1 MNKNET
7 VSLSVSDAIQHI
19 GLDQLK
25 PHPRNEEIYGST
37 ESIADLV
44 ELIQLKRY
52 VQPLTVKTD
61 GTIVSGHRRWR
72 ALAALGWKSVPVI
85 VCHFQ
90 TEGDELFV
98 LVAENRHRHQS
109 PVQRIREGIV
119 VEPIARELRNR
130 HAAKKARHQAAGSA
144 EPPSDNQQ
152 PLMENFPLNPID
164 LGLTPR
170 EMELTENIVA
180 AIVGLGCGRNY
191 RKGRIA
197 VKAAD
202 ELKKDR
208 PELAAKWLDIINN
221 HSIDVGYQ
229 LAKMQED
236 KRVVALAAIS
246 SGAAKTPKQAK
257 ALIKAALRKSSA
269 SKETEGS
276 SSSEGVQEGD
286 CGGECKTCAPCEPIT
301 GEKVKTRFGPDS
313 AGAWVIVKIPFIP
326 KEKIAE
332 RKWNGFWGRIVEVGA
347 TLKVDMGSEVVS
359 LLHSDVVAILN
370 PTPSFCS
377 IAERI
382 LRLQSFGTVYEFG
395 KIVLNRMQRRVVWD
409 AAALAY
415 LDAVEQVELARRAI
429 EQAL

>member
-72 ALAALGWKSVPVI
+72 ALSALGWKFVPVI
-85 VCHFQ
+85 VRPFQ
-90 TEGDELFV
+90 TEDDELFV

-130 HAAKKARHQAAGSA
+130 YAAKKARHEAADSA

-202 ELKKDR
+202 ELKRDR
-208 PELAAKWLDIINN
+208 PELAAKWLDIIND

-236 KRVVALAAIS
+236 KRVVALAALS

-269 SKETEGS
+269 SKKTEGS
-276 SSSEGVQEGD
+276 ISSEGVQEGD
-286 CGGECKTCAPCEPIT
+286 CGGECKTCTPCEPIT
-301 GEKVKTRFGPDS
+301 GEGVKTRFSPDS
-313 AGAWVIVKIPFIP
+313 APSWVIVKIPFIP
-326 KEKIAE
+326 TEKIAQ

-347 TLKVDMGSEVVS
+347 TLKVDMGQEVVS
-359 LLHSDVVAILN
+359 LLHSDVVAIWN

-395 KIVLNRMQRRVVWD
+395 KIVLNRMQRKVVWD

-429 EQAL
+429 QQAL

>member
-25 PHPRNEEIYGST
+25 PHPRNEEIYGCT

-44 ELIQLKRY
+44 ELIQLKGY

-72 ALAALGWKSVPVI
+72 ALSALGWKFVPVI
-85 VCHFQ
+85 VRPFQ
-90 TEGDELFV
+90 TEDDELFV

-130 HAAKKARHQAAGSA
+130 HAAKKARHEAADSA

-208 PELAAKWLDIINN
+208 PELAAKWLDIIND

-229 LAKMQED
+229 LASMQED

-276 SSSEGVQEGD
+276 ISSEQVQEGD
-286 CGGECKTCAPCEPIT
+286 CGGECKTCTPCEPIT
-301 GEKVKTRFGPDS
+301 GEGVKTRFSPDS
-313 AGAWVIVKIPFIP
+313 APSWVIVKIPFIP
-326 KEKIAE
+326 TEKIAQ
-332 RKWNGFWGRIVEVGA
+332 RKWNGFWGRVVEVGA
-347 TLKVDMGSEVVS
+347 TLKVDMGPEVVS
-359 LLHSDVVAILN
+359 LFQSDVVPIWD

>member
-1 MNKNET
+1 
-7 VSLSVSDAIQHI
+7 
-19 GLDQLK
+19 
-25 PHPRNEEIYGST
+25 
-37 ESIADLV
+37 
-44 ELIQLKRY
+44 
-52 VQPLTVKTD
+52 
-61 GTIVSGHRRWR
+61 
-72 ALAALGWKSVPVI
+72 
-85 VCHFQ
+85 
-90 TEGDELFV
+90 
-98 LVAENRHRHQS
+98 
-109 PVQRIREGIV
+109 
-119 VEPIARELRNR
+119 
-130 HAAKKARHQAAGSA
+130 
-144 EPPSDNQQ
+144 
-152 PLMENFPLNPID
+152 MENFPLNPID

-208 PELAAKWLDIINN
+208 PELAAKWLDIIND

-269 SKETEGS
+269 SKETEGR

-286 CGGECKTCAPCEPIT
+286 CGGECKTCTPCEPIT
-301 GEKVKTRFGPDS
+301 GEGVKTRFGPDS
-313 AGAWVIVKIPFIP
+313 ALSWVIVKIPFIP

-332 RKWNGFWGRIVEVGA
+332 KKWNGFWGRIVEVGA
-347 TLKVDMGSEVVS
+347 TLKVDMGPEVVS

-395 KIVLNRMQRRVVWD
+395 KIVLNRMQRKVVWD

>member
-7 VSLSVSDAIQHI
+7 VSLSVSDAIQYI

-25 PHPRNEEIYGST
+25 PHPRNEEIYGCT

-44 ELIQLKRY
+44 ELIQLKGY

-72 ALAALGWKSVPVI
+72 ALAALGWKFVPVI
-85 VCHFQ
+85 VRPFQ
-90 TEGDELFV
+90 TEDDELFV

-130 HAAKKARHQAAGSA
+130 HATKKACQQAADSA

-152 PLMENFPLNPID
+152 PLMENFPLNPIN

-202 ELKKDR
+202 ELKRDR
-208 PELAAKWLDIINN
+208 PELAAKWLDIIND

-229 LAKMQED
+229 LASMQED

-257 ALIKAALRKSSA
+257 ALIKGALRKSSA

-276 SSSEGVQEGD
+276 ISSEPVQESD
-286 CGGECKTCAPCEPIT
+286 CGGECKTCTPCEPIT
-301 GEKVKTRFGPDS
+301 GEGVKTRFGPDS
-313 AGAWVIVKIPFIP
+313 AGAWVMVKIPFIP
-326 KEKIAE
+326 TEKIAE

-359 LLHSDVVAILN
+359 LLQSDVVAILN

-395 KIVLNRMQRRVVWD
+395 KIVLNRMQRKVVWD

>member
-7 VSLSVSDAIQHI
+7 VSLSVSDAIQYI

-25 PHPRNEEIYGST
+25 PHPRNEEIYGCT

-44 ELIQLKRY
+44 ELIQLKGY

-72 ALAALGWKSVPVI
+72 ALAALGWKFVPVI
-85 VCHFQ
+85 VRPFQ
-90 TEGDELFV
+90 TEDDELFV

-130 HAAKKARHQAAGSA
+130 HATKKACQQAADSA

-202 ELKKDR
+202 ELKRDR
-208 PELAAKWLDIINN
+208 PELAAKWLDIIND

-229 LAKMQED
+229 LASMQED

-257 ALIKAALRKSSA
+257 ALIKGALRKSSA

-276 SSSEGVQEGD
+276 ISSEPVQESD
-286 CGGECKTCAPCEPIT
+286 CGGECKTCTPCEPIT
-301 GEKVKTRFGPDS
+301 GEGVKTRFGPDS
-313 AGAWVIVKIPFIP
+313 AGAWVMVKIPFIP
-326 KEKIAE
+326 TEKIAE

-359 LLHSDVVAILN
+359 LLQSDVVAILN

-395 KIVLNRMQRRVVWD
+395 KIVLNRMQRKVVWD

>member
-25 PHPRNEEIYGST
+25 PHPRNEEIYGCT

-44 ELIQLKRY
+44 ELIQLKGY

-72 ALAALGWKSVPVI
+72 ALSVLGWKLVPVI
-85 VCHFQ
+85 VRHFQ
-90 TEGDELFV
+90 TEDDELFV

-130 HAAKKARHQAAGSA
+130 YAALKARHEAADSA

-208 PELAAKWLDIINN
+208 PELAAKWLDIIND

-229 LAKMQED
+229 LAKIQED

-269 SKETEGS
+269 SKKTEGS
-276 SSSEGVQEGD
+276 SSSEPVQESD
-286 CGGECKTCAPCEPIT
+286 CGGECKTCTPCEPIT
-301 GEKVKTRFGPDS
+301 GEGVKTRFGLDS

-359 LLHSDVVAILN
+359 LLQSDVVAILN

-395 KIVLNRMQRRVVWD
+395 KIVLNRMQRKVVWD

>member
-1 MNKNET
+1 M
-7 VSLSVSDAIQHI
+7 
-19 GLDQLK
+19 
-25 PHPRNEEIYGST
+25 
-37 ESIADLV
+37 
-44 ELIQLKRY
+44 
-52 VQPLTVKTD
+52 
-61 GTIVSGHRRWR
+61 
-72 ALAALGWKSVPVI
+72 
-85 VCHFQ
+85 
-90 TEGDELFV
+90 
-98 LVAENRHRHQS
+98 VAENRHRHQS

-119 VEPIARELRNR
+119 VEPIAREHRNR
-130 HAAKKARHQAAGSA
+130 HAALKAPHQAADSA

-180 AIVGLGCGRNY
+180 AIVGWGCGRNY

-202 ELKKDR
+202 ELKRDR
-208 PELAAKWLDIINN
+208 PELAAKWLDIIND

-229 LAKMQED
+229 LASMQED

-276 SSSEGVQEGD
+276 ISSEPVQESD
-286 CGGECKTCAPCEPIT
+286 CGGECKTCTPCEPIT
-301 GEKVKTRFGPDS
+301 GEGVKTRFGPDS

-326 KEKIAE
+326 TEKIAQ

-359 LLHSDVVAILN
+359 LLQSDVVAILN

-395 KIVLNRMQRRVVWD
+395 KIVLNRMQRKVVWD

>member
-7 VSLSVSDAIQHI
+7 VLLSVSDAIQHI
-19 GLDQLK
+19 GLDQLQ
-25 PHPRNEEIYGST
+25 PHPRNEEIYGCT

-44 ELIQLKRY
+44 ELIQLKGY

-72 ALAALGWKSVPVI
+72 ALAVLGWKSVPVI

-90 TEGDELFV
+90 TEDDELFV

-180 AIVGLGCGRNY
+180 AIVSLGCGRNY
-191 RKGRIA
+191 RKGRTA

-208 PELAAKWLDIINN
+208 PELAAKWLDIIND
-221 HSIDVGYQ
+221 HSIDLGYQ
-229 LAKMQED
+229 LASMQED
-236 KRVVALAAIS
+236 KRVVALAAIA

-257 ALIKAALRKSSA
+257 ALIKGALRKSSA
-269 SKETEGS
+269 SKKTEGS
-276 SSSEGVQEGD
+276 ISS
-286 CGGECKTCAPCEPIT
+286 
-301 GEKVKTRFGPDS
+301 
-313 AGAWVIVKIPFIP
+313 
-326 KEKIAE
+326 
-332 RKWNGFWGRIVEVGA
+332 
-347 TLKVDMGSEVVS
+347 
-359 LLHSDVVAILN
+359 
-370 PTPSFCS
+370 
-377 IAERI
+377 
-382 LRLQSFGTVYEFG
+382 
-395 KIVLNRMQRRVVWD
+395 
-409 AAALAY
+409 
-415 LDAVEQVELARRAI
+415 
-429 EQAL
+429 

>member
-7 VSLSVSDAIQHI
+7 VSLSVSDAIQYI

-25 PHPRNEEIYGST
+25 PHPRNEEIYGCT
-37 ESIADLV
+37 ARIADLV
-44 ELIQLKRY
+44 ELIQLKGY

-90 TEGDELFV
+90 TEDDELFV

-130 HAAKKARHQAAGSA
+130 HAAKKACHLAADSA

-208 PELAAKWLDIINN
+208 PELAAKWLDIIND
-221 HSIDVGYQ
+221 HSIDLGYQ
-229 LAKMQED
+229 LASMQED

-269 SKETEGS
+269 SKKTEGS
-276 SSSEGVQEGD
+276 ISSEPVQESD
-286 CGGECKTCAPCEPIT
+286 CGGECKTCTPCEPIT
-301 GEKVKTRFGPDS
+301 GEGVKTRFGPDS

-326 KEKIAE
+326 KEKITE

-359 LLHSDVVAILN
+359 LLQSDVVAILN

-395 KIVLNRMQRRVVWD
+395 KIVLNRMQRKVVWD

>member
-25 PHPRNEEIYGST
+25 PHPRNEEIYGCT

-44 ELIQLKRY
+44 ELIQLKGY

-72 ALAALGWKSVPVI
+72 ALSALGWKFVPVI
-85 VCHFQ
+85 VRPFQ
-90 TEGDELFV
+90 TEDDELFV

-130 HAAKKARHQAAGSA
+130 YAVKKACQQAADSA

-208 PELAAKWLDIINN
+208 PELAAKWLDIIND

-229 LAKMQED
+229 LASMQED
-236 KRVVALAAIS
+236 KRVVALAAIA

-257 ALIKAALRKSSA
+257 ALIKGALRKSSA
-269 SKETEGS
+269 SKKTEGS
-276 SSSEGVQEGD
+276 ISSEPVQESD
-286 CGGECKTCAPCEPIT
+286 CGGECKTCTPCEPIT
-301 GEKVKTRFGPDS
+301 GEGVKTHFGPDS

-326 KEKIAE
+326 TEKIAE

-359 LLHSDVVAILN
+359 LLQSDVVAILN

>member
-44 ELIQLKRY
+44 ELIQLKGY

-72 ALAALGWKSVPVI
+72 ALSALGWKFVPVI
-85 VCHFQ
+85 VRPFQ
-90 TEGDELFV
+90 TEDDELFV

-130 HAAKKARHQAAGSA
+130 HAAKKARHEAADSA

-164 LGLTPR
+164 LGLAPR

-202 ELKKDR
+202 ELKRDR
-208 PELAAKWLDIINN
+208 PELAAKWLDIIND

-229 LAKMQED
+229 LASMQED
-236 KRVVALAAIS
+236 KRVVALAAIA

-276 SSSEGVQEGD
+276 SSSEGVQESD
-286 CGGECKTCAPCEPIT
+286 CGGECKTCTPCEPIT
-301 GEKVKTRFGPDS
+301 GEGVKTRFSPDS
-313 AGAWVIVKIPFIP
+313 APSWVIVKIPFIP
-326 KEKIAE
+326 TEKIAQ

-359 LLHSDVVAILN
+359 LLQSDVVAILN

-395 KIVLNRMQRRVVWD
+395 KIVLNRMQRKVVWD
-409 AAALAY
+409 ATALAY

>member
-72 ALAALGWKSVPVI
+72 ALSALGWKFVPVI
-85 VCHFQ
+85 VRPFQ
-90 TEGDELFV
+90 TEDDELFV

-130 HAAKKARHQAAGSA
+130 YAAKKARHEAADSA

-202 ELKKDR
+202 ELKKAR
-208 PELAAKWLDIINN
+208 PELAAKWLDIIND

-236 KRVVALAAIS
+236 KRVVALAALS

-269 SKETEGS
+269 SKKTEGS
-276 SSSEGVQEGD
+276 ISSEGVQEGD
-286 CGGECKTCAPCEPIT
+286 CGGECKTCTPCEPIT
-301 GEKVKTRFGPDS
+301 GEGVKTRFSPDS
-313 AGAWVIVKIPFIP
+313 APSWVIVKIPFIP
-326 KEKIAE
+326 TEKIAQ

-347 TLKVDMGSEVVS
+347 TLKVDMGQEVVS
-359 LLHSDVVAILN
+359 LLHSDVVAIWN

-395 KIVLNRMQRRVVWD
+395 KIVLNRMQRKVVWD

-429 EQAL
+429 QQAL

>member
-7 VSLSVSDAIQHI
+7 VSLSVSDAIQYI

-25 PHPRNEEIYGST
+25 PHPRNEEIYGCT

-44 ELIQLKRY
+44 ELIQLKGY

-85 VCHFQ
+85 VRHFQ
-90 TEGDELFV
+90 TEDDELFV

-109 PVQRIREGIV
+109 PVQKIREGIV

-130 HAAKKARHQAAGSA
+130 HAAKKARHEAADSA

-208 PELAAKWLDIINN
+208 PELAAKWLDIIND

-257 ALIKAALRKSSA
+257 ALIKGALRKSSA

-276 SSSEGVQEGD
+276 SSSEPIQEGD
-286 CGGECKTCAPCEPIT
+286 CGGECKTCTPCEPIT
-301 GEKVKTRFGPDS
+301 GKGVKTRFDPDS

-326 KEKIAE
+326 TEKIVE

-359 LLHSDVVAILN
+359 LLQSDVVAILN

-395 KIVLNRMQRRVVWD
+395 KIVLNRMQRKVVWD

>member
-25 PHPRNEEIYGST
+25 PHPRNEEIYGCT

-44 ELIQLKRY
+44 ELIQLKGY

-72 ALAALGWKSVPVI
+72 ALAALGWKLVPVI
-85 VCHFQ
+85 VRHFQ
-90 TEGDELFV
+90 TEDDELFV

-130 HAAKKARHQAAGSA
+130 HAAKKARHEAAGST

-152 PLMENFPLNPID
+152 PLMENFPLNAID

-202 ELKKDR
+202 ELKRDR
-208 PELAAKWLDIINN
+208 PELAAKWLDIIND

-236 KRVVALAAIS
+236 KRVVALAAIA

-257 ALIKAALRKSSA
+257 ALIKGALRKSSA
-269 SKETEGS
+269 SKETEGR
-276 SSSEGVQEGD
+276 SSSEQVQEGD
-286 CGGECKTCAPCEPIT
+286 CGGECKTCTPCEPIT
-301 GEKVKTRFGPDS
+301 GEGVKTRFSPDS
-313 AGAWVIVKIPFIP
+313 APSWVIVKIPFIP
-326 KEKIAE
+326 TEKIAQ
-332 RKWNGFWGRIVEVGA
+332 RKWNGFWGRIVEVGG
-347 TLKVDMGSEVVS
+347 TLKVDMGPEVVS
-359 LLHSDVVAILN
+359 LLHSDVVAIWN

-395 KIVLNRMQRRVVWD
+395 KIVLNRMQRKVVWD

>member
-25 PHPRNEEIYGST
+25 PHPRNEEIYGCT
-37 ESIADLV
+37 ARIADLV
-44 ELIQLKRY
+44 ELIQLKGY

-72 ALAALGWKSVPVI
+72 ALSALGWKFVPVI
-85 VCHFQ
+85 VRPFQ
-90 TEGDELFV
+90 TEDDELFV

-144 EPPSDNQQ
+144 ELPSDNQQ

-164 LGLTPR
+164 LGLSPR

-202 ELKKDR
+202 ELKKAR
-208 PELAAKWLDIINN
+208 PELAAKWLDIIND

-229 LAKMQED
+229 LAKIQED

-269 SKETEGS
+269 SKKTEGS
-276 SSSEGVQEGD
+276 SSSEPVQESD
-286 CGGECKTCAPCEPIT
+286 CGGGCKTCTPCEPIT
-301 GEKVKTRFGPDS
+301 GEGVKTHFGPDS

-326 KEKIAE
+326 TEKIAE

-359 LLHSDVVAILN
+359 LLQSDVVAILN

-395 KIVLNRMQRRVVWD
+395 KIVLNRMQRKVVWD

>member
-25 PHPRNEEIYGST
+25 PHPRNEEIYGCT

-44 ELIQLKRY
+44 ELIQLKGY

-72 ALAALGWKSVPVI
+72 ALSALGWKFVPVI

-90 TEGDELFV
+90 TEDDELFV

-130 HAAKKARHQAAGSA
+130 HAAKKACHQAADSA

-208 PELAAKWLDIINN
+208 PELAAKWLDIIND

-229 LAKMQED
+229 LAKIQED

-276 SSSEGVQEGD
+276 SSSEPVQESD
-286 CGGECKTCAPCEPIT
+286 CGEECKTCTPCEPIT
-301 GEKVKTRFGPDS
+301 GEGVKTRFGPDS
-313 AGAWVIVKIPFIP
+313 AGAWVMVKIPFIP
-326 KEKIAE
+326 TEKIAE
-332 RKWNGFWGRIVEVGA
+332 RKWNGFWGRVVEVGA
-347 TLKVDMGSEVVS
+347 TLKVDMGPEVVS
-359 LLHSDVVAILN
+359 LLQSDVVPIWD
-370 PTPSFCS
+370 PTPSFCFC
-377 IAERI
+377 AERI
-382 LRLQSFGTVYEFG
+382 LRLQSFDTVYEFG
-395 KIVLNRMQRRVVWD
+395 KIVLNRMQRKVVWD

>member
-25 PHPRNEEIYGST
+25 PHPRNEEIYGCS

-44 ELIQLKRY
+44 ELIQLKGY

-72 ALAALGWKSVPVI
+72 ALAALGWKFVPVI
-85 VCHFQ
+85 VRHFQ
-90 TEGDELFV
+90 TEDYELFV

-130 HAAKKARHQAAGSA
+130 HAAKKAPHQAADSA

-208 PELAAKWLDIINN
+208 PELAAKWLDIIND

-236 KRVVALAAIS
+236 KRVVALAAIA

-257 ALIKAALRKSSA
+257 ALIKGALRKSSA

-276 SSSEGVQEGD
+276 SSSEPVQESD
-286 CGGECKTCAPCEPIT
+286 CGGECKTCTPCEPIT
-301 GEKVKTRFGPDS
+301 GEGVKTRFGSDS

-359 LLHSDVVAILN
+359 LLQSDVVTILN

-395 KIVLNRMQRRVVWD
+395 KIVLNRMQRKVVWD

>member
-1 MNKNET
+1 M
-7 VSLSVSDAIQHI
+7 
-19 GLDQLK
+19 
-25 PHPRNEEIYGST
+25 
-37 ESIADLV
+37 
-44 ELIQLKRY
+44 
-52 VQPLTVKTD
+52 
-61 GTIVSGHRRWR
+61 
-72 ALAALGWKSVPVI
+72 
-85 VCHFQ
+85 
-90 TEGDELFV
+90 
-98 LVAENRHRHQS
+98 
-109 PVQRIREGIV
+109 
-119 VEPIARELRNR
+119 
-130 HAAKKARHQAAGSA
+130 
-144 EPPSDNQQ
+144 
-152 PLMENFPLNPID
+152 
-164 LGLTPR
+164 
-170 EMELTENIVA
+170 
-180 AIVGLGCGRNY
+180 GCGRNY

-208 PELAAKWLDIINN
+208 PELAAKWLDIIND

-236 KRVVALAAIS
+236 KRVVALAAIA

-257 ALIKAALRKSSA
+257 ALIKGALRKSSA
-269 SKETEGS
+269 SKKTEGS
-276 SSSEGVQEGD
+276 SSSEPVQESD
-286 CGGECKTCAPCEPIT
+286 CGEECKTCTPCEPIT
-301 GEKVKTRFGPDS
+301 GEGVKTRFGSDN

-359 LLHSDVVAILN
+359 LLQSDVVAILN

-395 KIVLNRMQRRVVWD
+395 KIVLNRMQRKVVWD

>member
-25 PHPRNEEIYGST
+25 PHPRNEEIYGCT
-37 ESIADLV
+37 ARIADLV
-44 ELIQLKRY
+44 ELIQLKGY

-72 ALAALGWKSVPVI
+72 ALSALGWKFVPVI

-90 TEGDELFV
+90 TEDDELFV

-130 HAAKKARHQAAGSA
+130 HAAKKARHEAADSA

-208 PELAAKWLDIINN
+208 PELAAKWLDIIND
-221 HSIDVGYQ
+221 HSIDLGYQ
-229 LAKMQED
+229 LASMQED

-269 SKETEGS
+269 SKKTEGS
-276 SSSEGVQEGD
+276 ISSEPVQESD
-286 CGGECKTCAPCEPIT
+286 CGGECKTCTPCEPIT
-301 GEKVKTRFGPDS
+301 GEGVKTRFSPDS
-313 AGAWVIVKIPFIP
+313 APSWVIVKIPFIP
-326 KEKIAE
+326 TEKIAQ
-332 RKWNGFWGRIVEVGA
+332 RKWNGFWGRVVEVGA
-347 TLKVDMGSEVVS
+347 TLKVDMGPEVVS

-377 IAERI
+377 I
-382 LRLQSFGTVYEFG
+382 
-395 KIVLNRMQRRVVWD
+395 
-409 AAALAY
+409 
-415 LDAVEQVELARRAI
+415 
-429 EQAL
+429 

>member
-44 ELIQLKRY
+44 ELIQLKGY

-72 ALAALGWKSVPVI
+72 ALSALGWKFVPVI
-85 VCHFQ
+85 VRPFQ
-90 TEGDELFV
+90 TEDDELFV

-130 HAAKKARHQAAGSA
+130 HAAKKARHEAADSA

-164 LGLTPR
+164 LGLAPR

-208 PELAAKWLDIINN
+208 PELAAKWLDIIND

-229 LAKMQED
+229 LASMQED

-257 ALIKAALRKSSA
+257 ALIKAVLRKSSA

-276 SSSEGVQEGD
+276 ISSEPVQESD
-286 CGGECKTCAPCEPIT
+286 CGGECKTCTPCEPIT
-301 GEKVKTRFGPDS
+301 GEGVKTRFSPDS
-313 AGAWVIVKIPFIP
+313 APSWVIVKIPFIAT
-326 KEKIAE
+326 EKIAQ
-332 RKWNGFWGRIVEVGA
+332 RKWNGFWGRVVEVGA

-359 LLHSDVVAILN
+359 LLQSDVVAILN

-395 KIVLNRMQRRVVWD
+395 KIVLNRMQRKVVWD
-409 AAALAY
+409 ATALAY

>member
-7 VSLSVSDAIQHI
+7 VSLSVSDAIQYI

-25 PHPRNEEIYGST
+25 PHPRNEEIYGCT

-44 ELIQLKRY
+44 ELIQLKGY

-72 ALAALGWKSVPVI
+72 ALSALGWKFVPVI
-85 VCHFQ
+85 VRHFQ
-90 TEGDELFV
+90 TEDDELFV

-130 HAAKKARHQAAGSA
+130 HAAKKACHLAADSV

-208 PELAAKWLDIINN
+208 PELAAKWLDIIND

-229 LAKMQED
+229 LAKIQED

-269 SKETEGS
+269 SKKTEGS
-276 SSSEGVQEGD
+276 ISSEPVQESD
-286 CGGECKTCAPCEPIT
+286 CGGECKTCTPCEPIT
-301 GEKVKTRFGPDS
+301 GEGVKTRFSPDS
-313 AGAWVIVKIPFIP
+313 APSWVIVKIPFIP
-326 KEKIAE
+326 TEKIAE

-359 LLHSDVVAILN
+359 LLQSDVVAILN

-395 KIVLNRMQRRVVWD
+395 KIVLNRMQRKVVWD

>member
-25 PHPRNEEIYGST
+25 PHPRNEEIYGCT

-44 ELIQLKRY
+44 ELIQLKGY

-72 ALAALGWKSVPVI
+72 ALSALGWKFVPVI

-90 TEGDELFV
+90 TEDDELFV

-130 HAAKKARHQAAGSA
+130 YAAKKACQQAADSA
-144 EPPSDNQQ
+144 EPPLDNQQ

-208 PELAAKWLDIINN
+208 PELAAKWLDIIND

-229 LAKMQED
+229 LAKIQED
-236 KRVVALAAIS
+236 KRVVALAAIA

-257 ALIKAALRKSSA
+257 ALIKGALRKSSA

-276 SSSEGVQEGD
+276 SSSEPVQESD
-286 CGGECKTCAPCEPIT
+286 CGGECKTCTPCEPIT
-301 GEKVKTRFGPDS
+301 GEGVKTRFGPDS
-313 AGAWVIVKIPFIP
+313 AGAWVMVKIPFIP
-326 KEKIAE
+326 TEKIAE

-359 LLHSDVVAILN
+359 LLQSDVVILN

>member
-72 ALAALGWKSVPVI
+72 ALAALGWKFVPVI
-85 VCHFQ
+85 VRPFQ
-90 TEGDELFV
+90 TEDDELFV

-130 HAAKKARHQAAGSA
+130 HAAKKARHQAADSA

-208 PELAAKWLDIINN
+208 PELAAKWLDIIND

-236 KRVVALAAIS
+236 KRVVALAALA

-257 ALIKAALRKSSA
+257 ALIKGALRKSSA
-269 SKETEGS
+269 SKKTEGS
-276 SSSEGVQEGD
+276 SSSDPVQESD
-286 CGGECKTCAPCEPIT
+286 CGGECKTCTPCEPIT
-301 GEKVKTRFGPDS
+301 GEGVKTRFSPDS
-313 AGAWVIVKIPFIP
+313 APSWVIVKIPFIP
-326 KEKIAE
+326 TEKIAE

-347 TLKVDMGSEVVS
+347 TLKVDMGPEVVS
-359 LLHSDVVAILN
+359 LLHSDVVAIWN

>member
-25 PHPRNEEIYGST
+25 PHPRNEEIYGCT

-44 ELIQLKRY
+44 ELIQLKGY

-72 ALAALGWKSVPVI
+72 ALAALGWKFVPVI
-85 VCHFQ
+85 VRHFQ
-90 TEGDELFV
+90 TEDDELFV

-130 HAAKKARHQAAGSA
+130 HAAKKACHLAADSV

-208 PELAAKWLDIINN
+208 PELAAKWLDIIND
-221 HSIDVGYQ
+221 HSIDLGYQ
-229 LAKMQED
+229 LASMQED

-269 SKETEGS
+269 SKKTEGS
-276 SSSEGVQEGD
+276 SSSESVQESD
-286 CGGECKTCAPCEPIT
+286 CGGECKTCTPCEPIT
-301 GEKVKTRFGPDS
+301 GEGVKTRFGSDS

-359 LLHSDVVAILN
+359 LLQSDVVAILN

>member
-25 PHPRNEEIYGST
+25 PHPRNEEIYGCT

-44 ELIQLKRY
+44 ELIQLKGY

-72 ALAALGWKSVPVI
+72 ALSALGWKFVPVI
-85 VCHFQ
+85 VRHFQ
-90 TEGDELFV
+90 TEDDELFV

-130 HAAKKARHQAAGSA
+130 HAAKKACHLAADSV

-208 PELAAKWLDIINN
+208 PELAAKWLDIIND

-229 LAKMQED
+229 LASMQED
-236 KRVVALAAIS
+236 KRVVALAAIA

-269 SKETEGS
+269 SKKTEGS
-276 SSSEGVQEGD
+276 SSSEPVQESD
-286 CGGECKTCAPCEPIT
+286 CGGECKTCTPCEPIT
-301 GEKVKTRFGPDS
+301 GEGVKTRFSPDS
-313 AGAWVIVKIPFIP
+313 APSWVIVKIPFIP

-332 RKWNGFWGRIVEVGA
+332 RKWNGFWGRVVEVGA
-347 TLKVDMGSEVVS
+347 TLKVDMGPEVVS
-359 LLHSDVVAILN
+359 LLQSDVVAILN

-395 KIVLNRMQRRVVWD
+395 KIVLNRMQRKVVWD

>member
-25 PHPRNEEIYGST
+25 PHPRNEEIYGCT

-44 ELIQLKRY
+44 ELIQLKGY

-72 ALAALGWKSVPVI
+72 ALSALGWKFVPVI
-85 VCHFQ
+85 VRHFQ
-90 TEGDELFV
+90 TEDDELFV

-130 HAAKKARHQAAGSA
+130 HAAKKACHLAADSV

-208 PELAAKWLDIINN
+208 PELAAKWLDIIND
-221 HSIDVGYQ
+221 HSIDLGYQ
-229 LAKMQED
+229 LASMQED

-269 SKETEGS
+269 SKKTEGS
-276 SSSEGVQEGD
+276 SSSESVQESD
-286 CGGECKTCAPCEPIT
+286 CGGECKTCTPCEPIT
-301 GEKVKTRFGPDS
+301 GEGVKTRFGSDS

-359 LLHSDVVAILN
+359 LLQSDVVAILN

>member
-25 PHPRNEEIYGST
+25 PHPRNEEIYGCT

-44 ELIQLKRY
+44 ELIQLKGY

-72 ALAALGWKSVPVI
+72 ALSALGWKFVPVI
-85 VCHFQ
+85 VRPFQ
-90 TEGDELFV
+90 TEDDELFV

-130 HAAKKARHQAAGSA
+130 HAAKKARHEAADSA

-208 PELAAKWLDIINN
+208 PELAAKWLDIIND
-221 HSIDVGYQ
+221 HSIDLGYQ
-229 LAKMQED
+229 LASMQED

-269 SKETEGS
+269 SKKTEGS

-286 CGGECKTCAPCEPIT
+286 CGGECKTCTPCEPIT
-301 GEKVKTRFGPDS
+301 GEGVKTRFSPDS
-313 AGAWVIVKIPFIP
+313 APSWVIVKIPFIP

-359 LLHSDVVAILN
+359 LLQSDVVAILN

-395 KIVLNRMQRRVVWD
+395 KIVLNRMQRKVVWD

>member
-1 MNKNET
+1 
-7 VSLSVSDAIQHI
+7 
-19 GLDQLK
+19 
-25 PHPRNEEIYGST
+25 
-37 ESIADLV
+37 
-44 ELIQLKRY
+44 LIQLKGY

-72 ALAALGWKSVPVI
+72 ALSALGSKLVPVI
-85 VCHFQ
+85 VRHFQ
-90 TEGDELFV
+90 TEDDELFV
-98 LVAENRHRHQS
+98 KVAENRHRHQS

-130 HAAKKARHQAAGSA
+130 YAALKARHEAADSA

-202 ELKKDR
+202 ELKKAR
-208 PELAAKWLDIINN
+208 PELAAKWLDIIND

-229 LAKMQED
+229 LASMQEE
-236 KRVVALAAIS
+236 KRVVALAANA

-257 ALIKAALRKSSA
+257 ALIKGALRKSSA

-276 SSSEGVQEGD
+276 SSSEPVQEGD
-286 CGGECKTCAPCEPIT
+286 CGGECKTCTSCEPIT
-301 GEKVKTRFGPDS
+301 GEGVKTRFGPDS

-326 KEKIAE
+326 TEKIAQ

-359 LLHSDVVAILN
+359 LLQSDVVGISN

-395 KIVLNRMQRRVVWD
+395 KIVLNRMQRKVVWD

>member
-44 ELIQLKRY
+44 ELIQLKGY

-72 ALAALGWKSVPVI
+72 ALSALGWKFVPVI
-85 VCHFQ
+85 VRPFQ
-90 TEGDELFV
+90 TEDDELFV

-130 HAAKKARHQAAGSA
+130 HAAKKARHEAADSA

-164 LGLTPR
+164 LGLAPR

-202 ELKKDR
+202 ELKRDR
-208 PELAAKWLDIINN
+208 PELAAKWLDIIND

-229 LAKMQED
+229 LASMQED
-236 KRVVALAAIS
+236 KRVVALAAIA

-286 CGGECKTCAPCEPIT
+286 CGGKCKTCTPCEPIT
-301 GEKVKTRFGPDS
+301 GEGVKTRFSPDS
-313 AGAWVIVKIPFIP
+313 APSWVIVKIPFIP
-326 KEKIAE
+326 TEKIAQ
-332 RKWNGFWGRIVEVGA
+332 RKWNGFWGRVVEVGA

-359 LLHSDVVAILN
+359 LLQSDVVAILN

-395 KIVLNRMQRRVVWD
+395 KIVLNRMQRKVVWD
-409 AAALAY
+409 ATALAY